1 MASSLNFSWPC
12 RNCHQCSVTS
22 MQSLPSIGSPKS
34 WDVNKTLR
42 KKKYSEKSKKTQ
54 TKTPHLNVED
64 VMFGRNFAKFIIS
77 GILKYVLL
85 RMYKKGR
92 EMSRQE
98 AVFERYYF
106 ISDKDKDLK
115 VRRKSL
121 LFWEGSLMVSVREVS
136 KSRLTSFEDTK
147 FWGITAV

>member
-1 MASSLNFSWPC
+1 
-12 RNCHQCSVTS
+12 
-22 MQSLPSIGSPKS
+22 
-34 WDVNKTLR
+34 
-42 KKKYSEKSKKTQ
+42 
-54 TKTPHLNVED
+54 
-64 VMFGRNFAKFIIS
+64 MFGRNFAKFIIS

-121 LFWEGSLMVSVREVS
+121 LF
-136 KSRLTSFEDTK
+136 
-147 FWGITAV
+147 